1 MEGIIRGIYGG
12 PCAEIGLTPNGE
24 CAYNRLVNTHFTP
37 EVSLL
42 QPEVQHGTLPL
53 PDARGYFGAF
63 GGCYVPETLKTPLE
77 ELATAYATAVAD
89 PGYQAELDA
98 YLATYVGRPTLLY
111 RADRLTAHYGG
122 ATIYLKREDLC
133 HTGSHKLNNVLG
145 QALLARRM
153 GKARLIA
160 ETGAGQHGVATAT
173 IAALFGM
180 SCRIYMGEEDV
191 ERQALNVFRMRL
203 LGAEVIPVTSGSRTL
218 KDAINEAFRDWV
230 ANLDSTFYVFG
241 TAAGPEPYPRM
252 VRDFQSV
259 ISREIKAQMQAQIGQ
274 LPDAV
279 VACVGGGSNAIGT
292 FSCFL
297 DDPEVALYGIEA
309 GGLGVNSAHHSATLT
324 AGRPGVLHGSLSY
337 LLQDA
342 HGQITETYSISA
354 GLDYPGVGP
363 QHSYLKASGRATYV
377 AVTDAEVLET
387 FQLLCR
393 LEGILPALESTHA
406 VAYLSTL
413 APALGPGK
421 HIVVCLSGRGDKDVQ
436 HVQRHLDARR

>member
-1 MEGIIRGIYGG
+1 MGDGVKGSTQPSE
-12 PCAEIGLTPNGE
+12 AIG
-24 CAYNRLVNTHFTP
+24 
-37 EVSLL
+37 
-42 QPEVQHGTLPL
+42 

-77 ELATAYATAVAD
+77 ELAAAYAQAVAD
-89 PGYQAELDA
+89 PAFHDALDGYLRS
-98 YLATYVGRPTLLY
+98 YVGRPTLLY

-153 GKARLIA
+153 GKTRLIA

-173 IAALFGM
+173 IAALFGLA
-180 SCRIYMGEEDV
+180 CTIYMGEEDV
-191 ERQALNVFRMRL
+191 ARQALNVFRMRL
-203 LGAEVIPVTSGSRTL
+203 LGAEVVAVGSGSRTL

-230 ANLDSTFYVFG
+230 GNLGNTFYVFG

-259 ISREIKAQMQAQIGQ
+259 ISREIRSQMTAVAGR

-292 FSCFL
+292 FADFIAAPS
-297 DDPEVALYGIEA
+297 VALYGVEA
-309 GGLGVNSAHHSATLT
+309 GGLGLASGRHAATLSD
-324 AGRPGVLHGSLSY
+324 GRPGVLHGSHSY

-342 HGQITETYSISA
+342 HGQIIETHSISA

-363 QHSYLKASGRATYV
+363 QHSYLKATGRATYV
-377 AVTDAEVLET
+377 SVTDDQALDAL
-387 FQLLCR
+387 QLLTR
-393 LEGILPALESTHA
+393 LEGVLPALESAHA
-406 VAYLSTL
+406 VAYLETL
-413 APALGPGK
+413 APALAADQL
-421 HIVVCLSGRGDKDVQ
+421 IVVCLSGRGDKDVQ
-436 HVQRHLDARR
+436 HVQRLLDARG

>member
-1 MEGIIRGIYGG
+1 MLLRTVL
-12 PCAEIGLTPNGE
+12 PVFDAPRLTLYNHK
-24 CAYNRLVNTHFTP
+24 AYNPTIFD
-37 EVSLL
+37 LL
-42 QPEVQHGTLPL
+42 EARVTRVERDAL

-77 ELATAYATAVAD
+77 ELSAAYDAAKAD
-89 PGYQAELDA
+89 PAFAAELDGFLRA
-98 YLATYVGRPTLLY
+98 YVGRPTLLY

-133 HTGSHKLNNVLG
+133 HTGSHKLNNVMG

-153 GKARLIA
+153 GRTRLIA

-180 SCRIYMGEEDV
+180 PCVIYMGAEDV

-203 LGAEVIPVTSGSRTL
+203 LGAEVVSVQSGSKTL

-230 ANLDSTFYVFG
+230 ANLYETYYVFG

-252 VRDFQSV
+252 VRDFQQV
-259 ISREIKAQMQAQIGQ
+259 ISREIKAQMLAAEGR

-279 VACVGGGSNAIGT
+279 VACVGGGSNAIGA
-292 FSCFL
+292 FSDFI
-297 DDPEVALYGIEA
+297 DDPEVQLYGVEA
-309 GGLGVNSAHHSATLT
+309 GGHGVASGKHAATLG
-324 AGRPGVLHGSLSY
+324 AGRPGVLHGAHSY

-342 HGQITETYSISA
+342 HGQIIETHSISA

-363 QHSYLKASGRATYV
+363 QHSWLKASGRGTYV
-377 AVTDAEVLET
+377 NVTDEEAVAA
-387 FQLLCR
+387 FQLLTR
-393 LEGILPALESTHA
+393 LEGVMPALESSHA
-406 VAYLSTL
+406 VAYLNTL
-413 APALGPGK
+413 APALGKGK
-421 HIVVCLSGRGDKDVQ
+421 LIVANLSGRGDKDVQ
-436 HVQRHLDARR
+436 HIQRYLDIQGNAK

>member
-1 MEGIIRGIYGG
+1 MNKTTE
-12 PCAEIGLTPNGE
+12 
-24 CAYNRLVNTHFTP
+24 
-37 EVSLL
+37 
-42 QPEVQHGTLPL
+42 PL
-53 PDARGYFGAF
+53 PNERGYFGDF

-77 ELATAYATAVAD
+77 ELSAVYDSAVAD
-89 PGYQAELDA
+89 PAYQEELQQ
-98 YLATYVGRPTLLY
+98 YLRDYVGRPTLLY
-111 RADRLTAHYGG
+111 RADRLTEHFGG

-153 GKARLIA
+153 GKTRLIA

-180 SCRIYMGEEDV
+180 SCTIYMGAEDV

-203 LGAEVIPVTSGSRTL
+203 LGAEVVSVTNGSRTL

-230 ANLDSTFYVFG
+230 TNLQDTFYVFG
-241 TAAGPEPYPRM
+241 TAAGPNPYPRM

-259 ISREIKAQMQAQIGQ
+259 IGREVFTQIQACEGR

-279 VACVGGGSNAIGT
+279 VACVGGGSNAIGA
-292 FSCFL
+292 FSQFI
-297 DDPEVALYGIEA
+297 DFPEVALFGVEA
-309 GGLGVNSAHHSATLT
+309 GGKGVHTPQHSATLS
-324 AGRPGVLHGSLSY
+324 AGRPGVLHGSYSF
-337 LLQDA
+337 LLQDE

-363 QHSYLKASGRATYV
+363 QHSYLKDTGRATYV
-377 AVTDAEVLET
+377 SVTDAEVLEA

-393 LEGILPALESTHA
+393 TEGILPALESTHA

-413 APALGPGK
+413 APALGSGK
-421 HIVVCLSGRGDKDVQ
+421 IIVVCLSGRGDKDVQ
-436 HVQRHLDARR
+436 HVQRHLDVQR

>member
-1 MEGIIRGIYGG
+1 LQ
-12 PCAEIGLTPNGE
+12 AEIRKADT
-24 CAYNRLVNTHFTP
+24 
-37 EVSLL
+37 S
-42 QPEVQHGTLPL
+42 L
-53 PDARGYFGAF
+53 PDERGYFGLF

-77 ELATAYATAVAD
+77 DVAAAYDAAVAD
-89 PGYQAELDA
+89 PAYAEELRA
-98 YLATYVGRPTLLY
+98 YLRDYVARPTLLY
-111 RADRLTAHYGG
+111 RADRLSAHYGG

-153 GKARLIA
+153 GKGRLIA

-173 IAALFGM
+173 IAALFGLP
-180 SCRIYMGEEDV
+180 CTIYMGAEDV

-203 LGAEVIPVTSGSRTL
+203 LGAEVIPVSSGSRTL

-230 ANLDSTFYVFG
+230 ANLQTTFYVFG
-241 TAAGPEPYPRM
+241 TAAGPHPYPRM

-259 ISREIKAQMQAQIGQ
+259 ISREITTQILACAGR

-279 VACVGGGSNAIGT
+279 VACVGGGSNAIGAFT
-292 FSCFL
+292 AFI
-297 DDPEVALYGIEA
+297 DQPHVALYGVEA
-309 GGLGVNSAHHSATLT
+309 GGYGVASGKHAATLS
-324 AGRPGVLHGSLSY
+324 AGRPGVLHGSHSY

-342 HGQITETYSISA
+342 HGQITETHSISA

-363 QHSYLKASGRATYV
+363 QHSQLQASGRATYV
-377 AVTDAEVLET
+377 AVTDAEVLAA

-393 LEGILPALESTHA
+393 TEGILPALESAHA

-421 HIVVCLSGRGDKDVQ
+421 TIVVCLSGRGDKDVQ
-436 HVQRHLDARR
+436 HVQHHLDM